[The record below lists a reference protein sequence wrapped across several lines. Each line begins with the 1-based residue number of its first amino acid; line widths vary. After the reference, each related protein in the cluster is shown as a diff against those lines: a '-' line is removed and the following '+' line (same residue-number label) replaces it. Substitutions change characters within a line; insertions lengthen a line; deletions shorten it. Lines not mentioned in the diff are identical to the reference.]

1 MIAVFIKSMVV
12 KRISIV
18 LFCYF
23 LLFRLYA
30 VCSLFYSFISQ
41 APNKALIRNT
51 NDGYQL
57 TIFQLEFYFFLI
69 VLYSFRPSRFKKT
82 IAQSYKQRGTE
93 TTSKKSF
100 FWIVYVGML
109 LAVFGI
115 PLLILQDSIAGVFK
129 IITVANQY
137 IIESFGL
144 LMMAV
149 IFIGLNIM
157 GFYYDF
163 INAFDHARTQFFR
176 SLFAFIITIPISAF
190 LYFISVLLQKKADAL
205 IIICL
210 AFNLSFLYLSIIG
223 PLIKIIYRSKR
234 KTAK

>member
-1 MIAVFIKSMVV
+1 MIAK
-12 KRISIV
+12 KISVV

-23 LLFRLYA
+23 ILFRFYA
-30 VCSLFYSFISQ
+30 VCSLFYSFIIQ
-41 APNKALIRNT
+41 APNKSLIRNT

-69 VLYSFRPSRFKKT
+69 ILYSFRPSRFKKT
-82 IAQSYKQRGTE
+82 IAKSYKQNGNE

-100 FWIVYVGML
+100 FWIVYIGML

-115 PLLILQDSIAGVFK
+115 PLLILKDSIAGVFE
-129 IITVANQY
+129 IVTVANQY

-144 LMMAV
+144 LVMAV
-149 IFIGLNIM
+149 IFIGLNLM

-163 INAFDHARTQFFR
+163 VNAFDHAKTQFFR
-176 SLFAFIITIPISAF
+176 SLFAFMLTVPISAF
-190 LYFISVLLQKKADAL
+190 LYLISIVLQKKADAL

-210 AFNLSFLYLSIIG
+210 AFNLSFLYLTLLG
-223 PLIKIIYRSKR
+223 FWKQR
-234 KTAK
+234 K